1 MFKSVE
7 FSSSSQGYKLYI
19 KEFKRRVF
27 GSLSTKSLDYFL
39 RGQDIISIDP
49 IVNGEHEPELTEL
62 IAHFNKIGIVIS

>member
-7 FSSSSQGYKLYI
+7 FSSSSQGYKLII

-49 IVNGEHEPELTEL
+49 IVNGEHEPELT
-62 IAHFNKIGIVIS
+62 